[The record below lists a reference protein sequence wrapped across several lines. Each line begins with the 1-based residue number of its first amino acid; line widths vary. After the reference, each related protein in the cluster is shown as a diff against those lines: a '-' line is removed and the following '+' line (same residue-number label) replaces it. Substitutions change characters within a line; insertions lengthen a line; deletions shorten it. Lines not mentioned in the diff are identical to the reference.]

1 MSSSDEL
8 RGRIAAILAP
18 GVADIEEDFPF
29 DDPAFVRILAALK
42 MVPKNDLERRLAIA
56 GFCDRPVVAGGSSM
70 RCQECIYY
78 LPHRRWCDLPELAL
92 PVEPDWYCRL
102 WKV

>member
-1 MSSSDEL
+1 MPPSDEL
-8 RGRIAAILAP
+8 RGRIAAILAS
-18 GVADIEEDFPF
+18 GLAGAEDHFPS

-42 MVPKNDLERRLAIA
+42 AVPESDLERRLAIA
-56 GFCDRPVVAGGSSM
+56 GFRDRPVEAEGSAM

-78 LPHRRWCDLPELAL
+78 LPHRRWCDLPELSL